1 MTMKYRVIIFFVV
14 AWMGLA
20 SCSKDLNVIYLNK
33 PDREKALSNPDDV
46 YNIAK
51 SSFYNWF
58 MAINSSLSP
67 RIGMW
72 VAADQGTCSWANSGM
87 HDLSKEPRIP
97 FNNTTS
103 YTYAYVFERFYQD
116 MYSTL
121 SQTNDV
127 LYAVVNDSMPMG
139 KDGKD
144 SEMVK
149 AFSYFIQGA
158 TQGYLSMVYDKVY
171 IIDENTDLEALQLS
185 TYQEGT
191 AAAIASLD
199 KCIAICEENH
209 FNVPSDWINGHAYTN
224 AELAELAR
232 SFAARFLV
240 YMPRNKEENSQI
252 DWDKVLAYANN
263 GIKKPLLVTMDN
275 ATWKSWFRYYTV
287 RPGWARIDCRI
298 IHMMDDEYPWRFPD
312 SGINPDPAQSDD
324 ARLETDFHFNSVNN
338 MKPERG
344 YYNFS
349 NYEYSRYPYAI
360 TTFTGDVPDMLMAE
374 NDLIRAEAYAR
385 LGNLDEARN
394 IINAGT
400 RVTRGHLPKLRS
412 NITQAKLLDAI
423 FYERDIELIQTG
435 FGIAFFDMR
444 RRDMLQKGTLLNFP
458 IPAKE
463 LMVMQMP
470 IYTYGGVDNA
480 DGINT
485 SNGGWFPSGGG
496 GGGQGK

>member
-1 MTMKYRVIIFFVV
+1 MKYRVIIFFVV

>member
-1 MTMKYRVIIFFVV
+1 MKYRAIIFFVIALLGV
-14 AWMGLA
+14 S
-20 SCSKDLNVIYLNK
+20 SCSKDLNVPYLNK

-46 YNIAK
+46 FNIAK
-51 SSFYNWF
+51 SSFYNWY
-58 MAINSSLSP
+58 MAISSSLSP
-67 RIGMW
+67 RMGMW

-87 HDLSKEPRIP
+87 YDLSKEPRIP

-127 LYAVVNDSMPMG
+127 LYAVVHDSMPMG
-139 KDGKD
+139 NNGEDTQ
-144 SEMVK
+144 MVK

-171 IIDENTDLEALQLS
+171 VINENTNLETLKTS

-191 AAAIASLD
+191 AAAVASLD
-199 KCIAICEENH
+199 KCIAICSKNN
-209 FNVPSDWINGHAYTN
+209 FTVPSDWINGHTYTN
-224 AELAELAR
+224 TELAELAS

-240 YMPRNKEENSQI
+240 YMPRNKKENDQT
-252 DWDKVLAYANN
+252 DWSKVLQYANN
-263 GIKKPLLVTMDN
+263 GIKKPLEVYMDN

-298 IHMMDDEYPWRFPD
+298 IHMMDPDYPWRFPA

-324 ARLETDFHFNSVNN
+324 ARLETDFKFNSVNN

-349 NYEYSRYPYAI
+349 NYEYTRYPYAI
-360 TTFTGDVPDMLMAE
+360 STFTGDVPDMLLAE
-374 NDLIRAEAYAR
+374 NNLIRAEAYVH
-385 LGNLDEARN
+385 LGNLSEARA
-394 IINAGT
+394 IVNAGT
-400 RVTRGHLPKLRS
+400 RVTRGHLPPLKS
-412 NITQAKLLDAI
+412 NISAAKLLDAI

-444 RRDMLQKGTLLNFP
+444 RRDMLQKGTLLHFP

-470 IYTYGGVDNA
+470 IYTFGGVANA

-485 SNGGWFPSGGG
+485 SNGGWFPANGG